1 MGRVTGKVAFI
12 TGAGRGQ
19 GRSHAVRLAEE
30 GADIVA
36 VDRCADLATVPY
48 PLASQ
53 DDLEQTADLVRAA
66 GGRVVVRIADVR
78 DQAALRAAV
87 AAGAEAFGGLDIV
100 VANAG
105 IAPFLSSEADPEKI
119 FRDVLD
125 VNLIGTWNTIE
136 SAKEALIERGGGSIV
151 VMNST
156 AGLRTN
162 GTTLPGGQAYIASK
176 HALVG
181 LVGSYAHQ
189 LAEHGVRVNGVHP
202 TTVDTPMINN
212 PVTRRLFG
220 DAVLADPGHLLPVSN
235 LQPVDVS
242 NAVLWLASDE
252 ARYVTGISLPV
263 DAGFTAR

>member
-1 MGRVTGKVAFI
+1 MGRVAGKVAFI

-53 DDLEQTADLVRAA
+53 NDLERTAELVRAA
-66 GGRVVVRIADVR
+66 GGRAVVRIADVR

-87 AAGAEAFGGLDIV
+87 TAGIEAFGGLDIV

-105 IAPFLSSEADPEKI
+105 IAPFLSSDPDPEKI

-136 SAKEALIERGGGSIV
+136 SAKDALIERGGGSVV

-162 GTTLPGGQAYIASK
+162 GTALPGGQAYIASK

-181 LVGSYAHQ
+181 LVGSYARQ
-189 LAEHGVRVNGVHP
+189 LAGHGVRVNGVHP

-212 PVTRRLFG
+212 PVSRRLLG
-220 DAVLADPGHLLPVSN
+220 DAALADPGHLLPVSN
-235 LQPVDVS
+235 LDPVDVS

-263 DAGFTAR
+263 DAGFTAH